1 LKNNQSLVDSYEQ
14 LNSKYYYNFEYYY
27 YRAISQLLPG
37 ALDLRDILILFTIEG
52 MQKNKTNTSTL
63 IAQNVKMSASAFSN
77 YLRTLE
83 KEELVERERG
93 MDNRKLMYIT
103 LTSRGKALNKL
114 VKGFIQGYVKRLVVK
129 FGLVDG
135 LRYLNMVITAS
146 QIPQQTKSMKLSV
159 FSPQKALSII
169 TEALRHINYNIYT
182 QEEDSLVALTPSMT
196 IREMRL
202 LHGVLHLSKEG
213 EVTPSQLGNYLG
225 FAMSTMTSML
235 KSLESN
241 GLIHRKTVK
250 SDLRKLLIT
259 LDSSA
264 MPLIEMFMSNRLQ
277 TFNDLLELYDD
288 HEKSLLETSFQL
300 LKEYSL
306 DSIKQ

>member
-1 LKNNQSLVDSYEQ
+1 M
-14 LNSKYYYNFEYYY
+14 
-27 YRAISQLLPG
+27 
-37 ALDLRDILILFTIEG
+37 LFR
-52 MQKNKTNTSTL
+52 S
-63 IAQNVKMSASAFSN
+63 
-77 YLRTLE
+77 
-83 KEELVERERG
+83 
-93 MDNRKLMYIT
+93 
-103 LTSRGKALNKL
+103 
-114 VKGFIQGYVKRLVVK
+114 
-129 FGLVDG
+129 
-135 LRYLNMVITAS
+135 
-146 QIPQQTKSMKLSV
+146 
-159 FSPQKALSII
+159 
-169 TEALRHINYNIYT
+169 
-182 QEEDSLVALTPSMT
+182 TPSMT

-213 EVTPSQLGNYLG
+213 EVTPSHLGNYLG

-235 KSLESN
+235 KSLESK

-264 MPLIEMFMSNRLQ
+264 MPLIEMFMSNRLK

>member
-1 LKNNQSLVDSYEQ
+1 MKNNQSLVDSYEQ

-146 QIPQQTKSMKLSV
+146 HIPQLTKSMKLSV

-213 EVTPSQLGNYLG
+213 EVTPSHLGNYLG

-235 KSLESN
+235 KSLESK

-264 MPLIEMFMSNRLQ
+264 MPLIEMFMSNRLR